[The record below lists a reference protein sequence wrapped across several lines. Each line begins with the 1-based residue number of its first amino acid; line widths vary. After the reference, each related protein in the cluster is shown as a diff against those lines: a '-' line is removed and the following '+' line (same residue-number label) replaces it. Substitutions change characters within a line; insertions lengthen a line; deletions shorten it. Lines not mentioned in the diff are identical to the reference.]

1 MNIFGTLRTYA
12 GKWSLKSSRKFEEE
26 EINAVSKA
34 EVVPSSYGNSVCFF
48 MKSGG
53 NKDIALSNDA
63 TVGVGDSVDLSKAQL
78 LTLEK
83 EAESDI
89 LRLKIQR

>member
-1 MNIFGTLRTYA
+1 MNIFGTLKTYA
-12 GKWSLKSSRKFEEE
+12 GKWSIKSSRKFENE
-26 EINAVSKA
+26 EINSVSKA

-53 NKDIALSNDA
+53 NKYIALSNDA
-63 TVGVGDSVDLSKAQL
+63 TVSVGDLVDLSKAQL

-83 EAESDI
+83 NGEADI
-89 LRLKIQR
+89 LRIKI

>member
-12 GKWSLKSSRKFEEE
+12 GKWSLKSSRKFEDE

-53 NKDIALSNDA
+53 NKYIALSNDA
-63 TVGVGDSVDLSKAQL
+63 TVGVGDLVDLKNARL

-83 EAESDI
+83 AGESDI
-89 LRLKIQR
+89 LRVKI

>member
-1 MNIFGTLRTYA
+1 MNIFGTLKTYA
-12 GKWSLKSSRKFEEE
+12 GKWSLKSTRKFEDE
-26 EINAVSKA
+26 EINSVSKA

-53 NKDIALSNDA
+53 NKYIALSNDA
-63 TVGVGDSVDLSKAQL
+63 TVSVGDLVDLSKAQL

-83 EAESDI
+83 KGESDI
-89 LRLKIQR
+89 LRVKI

>member
-12 GKWSLKSSRKFEEE
+12 GKWSLESSRKFEEE

-34 EVVPSSYGNSVCFF
+34 EVVPSAYGNSVCFF

-53 NKDIALSNDA
+53 NKYIALSNDA
-63 TVGVGDSVDLSKAQL
+63 TVGVGDLVDLSKAQL
-78 LTLEK
+78 LTLVKKGEP
-83 EAESDI
+83 DI
-89 LRLKIQR
+89 LRVKI

>member
-12 GKWSLKSSRKFEEE
+12 GKWSLKSSRKFEDE

-34 EVVPSSYGNSVCFF
+34 EVVPSAYGNSVCFF

-53 NKDIALSNDA
+53 NKYIALSNDA
-63 TVGVGDSVDLSKAQL
+63 TIGVGGSVDLSKAQL

-83 EAESDI
+83 KGESDI
-89 LRLKIQR
+89 LRVKI

>member
-1 MNIFGTLRTYA
+1 MNIFGTLKTYA
-12 GKWSLKSSRKFEEE
+12 GKWSLKSSRKLEEE

-53 NKDIALSNDA
+53 NKYIALSNDA
-63 TVGVGDSVDLSKAQL
+63 TVGVGDLVDLNNLQL

-83 EAESDI
+83 EGESDI
-89 LRLKIQR
+89 LRVKI

>member
-12 GKWSLKSSRKFEEE
+12 GKWSLKSSRKFTEE
-26 EINAVSKA
+26 EIDAVSKA
-34 EVVPSSYGNSVCFF
+34 EVVPSAYGNSVCFF

-53 NKDIALSNDA
+53 NKYIALSNDA
-63 TVGVGDSVDLSKAQL
+63 VVGVGDSVDLSKAQL

-83 EAESDI
+83 KGESDI
-89 LRLKIQR
+89 LRVKI

>member
-1 MNIFGTLRTYA
+1 MNIFETLRTYA
-12 GKWSLKSSRKFEEE
+12 GKWSLKSSRKFEDE

-53 NKDIALSNDA
+53 KKYIALSNDS
-63 TVGVGDSVDLSKAQL
+63 TVGVEDSVDLSKAQL

-83 EAESDI
+83 EGESDI
-89 LRLKIQR
+89 IRVKI

>member
-53 NKDIALSNDA
+53 NKYIALSNDA
-63 TVGVGDSVDLSKAQL
+63 TVGVGDLVNLTKAQL

-83 EAESDI
+83 EGEPDI
-89 LRLKIQR
+89 LRVKI

>member
-1 MNIFGTLRTYA
+1 MNIFGTLKTYA
-12 GKWSLKSSRKFEEE
+12 GKWSLKSSRKFEDE

-34 EVVPSSYGNSVCFF
+34 EVVPSAYGNSVCFF

-53 NKDIALSNDA
+53 NKYIALSNDA
-63 TVGVGDSVDLSKAQL
+63 TVGVGDLVDLSKASL

-83 EAESDI
+83 QGESDI
-89 LRLKIQR
+89 LRIKI

>member
-1 MNIFGTLRTYA
+1 MNIFGTLKTYA
-12 GKWSLKSSRKFEEE
+12 GKWSIKSSRKFEEE
-26 EINAVSKA
+26 EINAVSRA

-53 NKDIALSNDA
+53 NKYIALSNDA
-63 TVGVGDSVDLSKAQL
+63 TVGVRDTVDLRKAQL

-83 EAESDI
+83 EGEPDI
-89 LRLKIQR
+89 LRIVI

>member
-1 MNIFGTLRTYA
+1 MNIFGTLKTYA

-53 NKDIALSNDA
+53 NKYIALSNDA
-63 TVGVGDSVDLSKAQL
+63 TVGVGDLVDLSKAQL

-83 EAESDI
+83 EGESDI
-89 LRLKIQR
+89 YRVKI